1 VIGQPDLGRVAGRRP
16 ENPQEMFQS
25 VAALDMV
32 QRRELLLAKLR
43 ERGALAM
50 EIAPNELSAAVLNH
64 YLMVKERSLL

>member
-1 VIGQPDLGRVAGRRP
+1 
-16 ENPQEMFQS
+16 MFQS

>member
-1 VIGQPDLGRVAGRRP
+1 VAIRRP
-16 ENPQEMFQS
+16 ENAEQMFQS
-25 VAALDMV
+25 VAAVDMV

-50 EIAPNELSAAVLNH
+50 EIAPNQLSAAVLNH

>member
-1 VIGQPDLGRVAGRRP
+1 
-16 ENPQEMFQS
+16 MFES

-50 EIAPNELSAAVLNH
+50 ETSPGELSAAVLNH